1 MVSKGIFACALSHK
15 KAWDQAI
22 KDKVNT
28 ALILEDDIYF
38 PEKLI
43 TNGKFSKEYENISNE
58 INTIDYDLVFLGKK
72 TAEQVGINVGEY
84 LTIPRFNTNHNGAHA
99 YVVKKDMLKELSNNY
114 LPIKYASDVYLEQFY
129 KTHNLFTTKKSIIRQ
144 VSDDQDSQNADSD
157 TYYNLYKEGGG
168 DIGMSFDEQGNIIN
182 KKIPQY
188 IKHPKDIIDQ
198 YAEIVLEKLK
208 FGDQKFTSNKGN
220 NVNFF
225 GIAKLLIY
233 LKEKLK
239 GNKFTMAELYNH
251 TGETTFFFGS
261 SNLFNKIYT
270 IDPYKGSD
278 KFNIDNK
285 ITWDD
290 VKNGYHNN
298 TYYFDSTYHIEKP
311 PENVSDLDNNL
322 SFVYINN
329 RKNEDIT
336 YLIKLYLDKL
346 QKGGFIG
353 GDKQYLVNLKNKI
366 TFEDGSWIIK
376 KENVTRI

>member
-1 MVSKGIFACALSHK
+1 M
-15 KAWDQAI
+15 
-22 KDKVNT
+22 
-28 ALILEDDIYF
+28 
-38 PEKLI
+38 
-43 TNGKFSKEYENISNE
+43 
-58 INTIDYDLVFLGKK
+58 
-72 TAEQVGINVGEY
+72 GEY